1 MLILTLWTRK
11 TRMRLRTEV
20 ISRVKAVFLD
30 RDGVLIENRAD
41 YVKSWEEVRILAG
54 VPDALMKLHLAGYA
68 LVIITNQSA
77 AGRGIM
83 TIEAILGLNDKIV
96 DELNHLGG
104 WIDKTLVCYHNPEDQ
119 CDCRKPKPGMI
130 IQAQKEMNI
139 DLDKSYLIGDAI
151 TDLQA
156 AHAVGVNAILVCT
169 GRGIEQRNKLALHP
183 NLSPWV
189 VENILMAANYIA
201 AEECKIK

>member
-1 MLILTLWTRK
+1 
-11 TRMRLRTEV
+11 MRLRLEL
-20 ISRVKAVFLD
+20 ISGVRAVFLD

-54 VPDALMKLHLAGYA
+54 VPDALMKLHLAGYT

-83 TIEAILGLNDKIV
+83 TVEAILGLNDKIV
-96 DELNHLGG
+96 DELKRLGG

-130 IQAQKEMNI
+130 IQAQREMNI

-156 AHAVGVNAILVCT
+156 AHAVGVGGILVCT
-169 GRGIEQRNKLALHP
+169 GRGIEQRKKLALHP
-183 NLSPWV
+183 NLSPWAF
-189 VENILMAANYIA
+189 ENMLTAANYIV
-201 AEECKIK
+201 AEGCKN